1 MSEKSIKKVTV
12 IGAGTMGKQIALN
25 CAIFGV
31 ETVLTDS
38 FPEALEKAAAWS
50 SEYLDGRVAKG
61 KMSSEKAEG
70 IKKIFHTSGSLE
82 EAVKDTD
89 LVIEAIIENLEVKKA
104 LFAKL
109 DQITPSHTIIASNSS
124 TFVPTVLA
132 AATKRPDKVANIHY
146 FNPAVHMQLVE
157 IIKSADSS
165 EETVELLMAFAKA
178 TGKTPILLKKEIDGF
193 IVNNILAGITN
204 TAWFLVENGYATPQD
219 IDLGAEKGLGH
230 AMGPF
235 RTLDL
240 AGLDTILSIRQAKYE
255 KSGNDQDRPPALLV
269 ELVKNGHLGKKT
281 GKGFYTYE

>member
-1 MSEKSIKKVTV
+1 MSENSIKKVTV
-12 IGAGTMGKQIALN
+12 IGAGTMGKHIALN
-25 CAIFGV
+25 CAIYGI
-31 ETVLTDS
+31 ETNLTDTFS
-38 FPEALEKAAAWS
+38 DALEKALAWGN
-50 SEYLDGRVAKG
+50 EYLDGRVAKG
-61 KMSSEKAEG
+61 KMTSEKAEAA
-70 IKKIFHTSGSLE
+70 KKLFHTMSSLD

-89 LVIEAIIENLEVKKA
+89 LVIEAIIENLEVKRE

-109 DQITPSHTIIASNSS
+109 DRITPAHTILASNSS
-124 TFVPTVLA
+124 TFVPSALA
-132 AATKRPDKVANIHY
+132 VATKRPDKVANLHY

-157 IIKSADSS
+157 VIKSPESS
-165 EETVELLMAFAKA
+165 VETLETLMAFARA
-178 TGKTPILLKKEIDGF
+178 SGKTPILVQKEIDGF

-230 AMGPF
+230 PMGPF

-255 KSGNDQDRPPALLV
+255 KSGKEQDKPPALLV

>member
-1 MSEKSIKKVTV
+1 MSGNSIKKVTV
-12 IGAGTMGKQIALN
+12 IGAGTMGKHIALN
-25 CAIFGV
+25 CAIYGI
-31 ETVLTDS
+31 ETNLTDTFS
-38 FPEALEKAAAWS
+38 EALDKALAWS
-50 SEYLDGRVAKG
+50 NEYLDGRVAKG
-61 KMSSEKAEG
+61 KMTSEKADE
-70 IKKIFHTSGSLE
+70 IKKNFHTVSSLE
-82 EAVKDTD
+82 DAVKDVD
-89 LVIEAIIENLEVKKA
+89 LVIEAIIENLEVKRE

-109 DQITPSHTIIASNSS
+109 DLITPAHTIFASNSS
-124 TFVPTVLA
+124 TFVPSALA
-132 AATKRPDKVANIHY
+132 VATKRPEKVVNIHY

-157 IIKSADSS
+157 VIKSPVSS
-165 EETVELLMAFAKA
+165 PDTLETLMEFAKA
-178 TGKTPILLKKEIDGF
+178 TGKTPILVQKEIDGF

-255 KSGNDQDRPPALLV
+255 KSGKEQDKPPALLV

>member
-1 MSEKSIKKVTV
+1 MSENLVKKVTV
-12 IGAGTMGKQIALN
+12 IGAGTMGKHIALN
-25 CAIFGV
+25 CAIYGI
-31 ETVLTDS
+31 ETNLTDN
-38 FPEALEKAAAWS
+38 FTEALDKALAWGN
-50 SEYLDGRVAKG
+50 EYLDGRVAKG
-61 KMSSEKAEG
+61 KMTSEKADAA
-70 IKKIFHTSGSLE
+70 KKLFHAVSSLE

-89 LVIEAIIENLEVKKA
+89 LVIEAIIENLEVKRD

-109 DQITPSHTIIASNSS
+109 DKLAPAHTILASNSS
-124 TFVPTVLA
+124 TFVPSALA
-132 AATKRPDKVANIHY
+132 TATTRPDKVANIHY

-157 IIKSADSS
+157 VIKSPLSS
-165 EETVELLMAFAKA
+165 EETLESLMSFAKA
-178 TGKTPILLKKEIDGF
+178 TGKTPILVQKEIDGF

-230 AMGPF
+230 PMGPF

-240 AGLDTILSIRQAKYE
+240 AGLDTILSIRQARYE
-255 KSGNDQDRPPALLV
+255 KSGNEKDKPPALLV